1 MEVRRNTNWCSAFEY
16 PFIVTSKGKT
26 IERFAY
32 EDQAFSYV
40 ALYEAIEADSTQ
52 EVDEGLPWEEQT
64 SQMGYGV
71 TGNKIGD
78 LK

>member
-26 IERFAY
+26 IERFVY
-32 EDQAFSYV
+32 EDQAFAYV
-40 ALYEAIEADSTQ
+40 ALCEAVEEYGAQ
-52 EVDEGLPWEEQT
+52 EVDEELPWEEQT
-64 SQMGYGV
+64 SQMGYGIA
-71 TGNKIGD
+71 GSRIGD